1 VVGWAATLL
10 ARLGGCAPSSWSA
23 LGERKRG
30 ESGSLFELF
39 AIHDLRFLGVACN
52 QILLHDS

>member
-1 VVGWAATLL
+1 MVGQPSLL
-10 ARLGGCAPSSWSA
+10 ARLGGCAPSWSA

-39 AIHDLRFLGVACN
+39 AYQDL
-52 QILLHDS
+52 